1 VITFQKVITSKFVN
15 QKLESRQKVGK
26 GCLGKP
32 LGSRTNRNNIIV
44 LLASS
49 VTCLGVQTSLAS
61 TCATQTHG
69 KCVTLVIS
77 ISRAAVAKGLI
88 VGWERRSNCG
98 CTLTRSR
105 ECLITKHSYL
115 CTSKSGE
122 MRAMHHQP
130 PQLARPRTTPAT
142 HTYSPSRP
150 LSLTHTCTPAPNYTE
165 GPNHVFLAH
174 DTHKASPNGK
184 RTLLMYSIPC
194 PPFDHPFTKGAP
206 GAPPDHHRSD
216 PPAELSCCQ
225 RAA

>member
-1 VITFQKVITSKFVN
+1 
-15 QKLESRQKVGK
+15 LERGA
-26 GCLGKP
+26 LGKP

-105 ECLITKHSYL
+105 ECLRSIRIFARQNHGRCEPCIINPHS
-115 CTSKSGE
+115 SHDHE
-122 MRAMHHQP
+122 
-130 PQLARPRTTPAT
+130 RPLLPTHTPRLVLSRSPTPAHLRLIT
-142 HTYSPSRP
+142 RKDQIMFFWHTI
-150 LSLTHTCTPAPNYTE
+150 HTKPHQTANARC
-165 GPNHVFLAH
+165 
-174 DTHKASPNGK
+174 
-184 RTLLMYSIPC
+184 
-194 PPFDHPFTKGAP
+194 
-206 GAPPDHHRSD
+206 
-216 PPAELSCCQ
+216 
-225 RAA
+225 